1 MALGAPGG
9 SVVSMVVR
17 QAMLLAFVGLGVGLV
32 AALALSRTMTTL
44 LFDLS
49 PTDPLTFAT
58 VAGVLGVVA
67 FLASYLPA
75 RRAAGIDP
83 IEALRA
89 E

>member
-1 MALGAPGG
+1 MALGAQGG
-9 SVVSMVVR
+9 SVVTMVVR
-17 QAMLLAFVGLGVGLV
+17 QAMLLAGAGLLVGLV

-44 LFDLS
+44 LFEMS
-49 PTDPLTFAT
+49 PTDPVIFASVT
-58 VAGVLGVVA
+58 GMLACVA

-75 RRAAGIDP
+75 RRAARVDP